1 MSAPQR
7 PPVNPTPILVIA
19 AALLIAGVAFVPAA
33 IAEPTQANVIAPV
46 MLLVTGVFA
55 VVVGVRELRKWIP
68 YRNTT
73 TPEQRKRLRQ
83 EYVIVRQQENANKW
97 VK

>member
-1 MSAPQR
+1 MSSPKR
-7 PPVNPTPILVIA
+7 PPVNPIPILVIA
-19 AALLIAGVAFVPAA
+19 AALLIAGIAFVPAA
-33 IAEPTQANVIAPV
+33 VIEPTQANVIAPV
-46 MLLVTGVFA
+46 ILLVAGVFA
-55 VVVGVRELRKWIP
+55 AVVGVRERSKWIP

-83 EYVIVRQQENANKW
+83 EYVIVRAQEDANKW

>member
-1 MSAPQR
+1 MSSPKR

-19 AALLIAGVAFVPAA
+19 AALIIAGLAFVPAA
-33 IAEPTQANVIAPV
+33 IIVPTEANVIAPV
-46 MLLVTGVFA
+46 ILLATGIVAAVF
-55 VVVGVRELRKWIP
+55 GVRERRKWIP
-68 YRNTT
+68 YRDST

-83 EYVIVRQQENANKW
+83 EYVIVRAQEDANKW

>member
-1 MSAPQR
+1 MSSPKR
-7 PPVNPTPILVIA
+7 PPVNPIPILVIA
-19 AALLIAGVAFVPAA
+19 AALLIAGIAFVPAA
-33 IAEPTQANVIAPV
+33 VIEPTQANVIAPV
-46 MLLVTGVFA
+46 ILLVAGVFA
-55 VVVGVRELRKWIP
+55 AVVGVRERRKWIP

-83 EYVIVRQQENANKW
+83 EYVIVRAQEDANKW